1 MSITSVWRSSSKPVN
16 EHPNIQDRHRD
27 SGSRTGSAEASG
39 ILSHVGW
46 TGDGDHNP
54 HQIRSYTGAVN
65 GHLSPVTAAHVGHDR
80 SHAMSIILA
89 TGGAADASYEHLQ
102 PKNWKAARAPEQ
114 LPGPLYRNQAEG
126 AGGVTRI
133 YRRRLPHPLAGQLLL
148 MKRIA
153 CQK

>member
-16 EHPNIQDRHRD
+16 EHPNIQDRHRG

-89 TGGAADASYEHLQ
+89 TGGAATPVMNTYNPRIGRQHAPRSNCPGLFIVIRLKEREVSQEYIDADFRTHSL
-102 PKNWKAARAPEQ
+102 
-114 LPGPLYRNQAEG
+114 
-126 AGGVTRI
+126 VS
-133 YRRRLPHPLAGQLLL
+133 
-148 MKRIA
+148 
-153 CQK
+153 CS